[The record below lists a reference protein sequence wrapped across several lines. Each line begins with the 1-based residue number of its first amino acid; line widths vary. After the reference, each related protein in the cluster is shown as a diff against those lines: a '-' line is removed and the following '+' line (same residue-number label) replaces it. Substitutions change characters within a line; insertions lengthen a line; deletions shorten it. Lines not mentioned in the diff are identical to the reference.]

1 MKRELS
7 KIFALA
13 VMALAF
19 GATAAVTDY
28 EWKFDESARS
38 SLIVEPAVGSKTV
51 VEPWACPSWV
61 EAYCE
66 GGIFSPGLILL
77 VK

>member
-13 VMALAF
+13 TMALAF
-19 GATAAVTDY
+19 GATAAVTDHP
-28 EWKFDESARS
+28 WVFDETARS
-38 SLIVEPAVGSKTV
+38 SYVTAPVTGAKTV
-51 VEPWACPSWV
+51 AEPWACPSWV

-66 GGIFSPGLILL
+66 GGIFSPGLLL
-77 VK
+77 FFK